1 MLVLPEDC
9 NLLIHAK
16 QWLSIILC
24 VKIHPVDE
32 NILIQE
38 AKGGNLDSFNR
49 LVLAYQDMV
58 YNHAYR
64 MIGEEETAD
73 DAAQTTFI
81 SAYNHLNSF
90 RGGSFKAWLLRIV
103 TNACYDEL
111 RRRKR
116 RPTVPLEPL
125 DDTGE
130 EVESVH
136 WMIDPTD
143 QPEEQVERAELQN
156 AIQHCLDHLPDE
168 FRATVLLVDI
178 QGLDYFEASRVI
190 NKPIGTIK
198 SRLARARLRLR
209 DCLNSFAELLPS
221 GFRLKN
227 G

>member
-1 MLVLPEDC
+1 
-9 NLLIHAK
+9 
-16 QWLSIILC
+16 
-24 VKIHPVDE
+24 VDE
-32 NILIQE
+32 NALILE
-38 AKGGNLDSFNR
+38 AKGGDLDSFNR

-58 YNHAYR
+58 YSHAYR
-64 MIGEEETAD
+64 MIGEEESAD
-73 DAAQTTFI
+73 DATQTAFI
-81 SAYNHLNSF
+81 SAYNHLSSF

-130 EVESVH
+130 EVESAH
-136 WMIDPTD
+136 WMVDPTD
-143 QPEEQVERAELQN
+143 QPEEQMQRLELQQ
-156 AIQHCLDHLPDE
+156 AIQHCLDRLPDE
-168 FRATVLLVDI
+168 FRSTVLLVDI

-209 DCLNSFAELLPS
+209 DCLHNFAELLPS
-221 GFRLKN
+221 GFRLR
-227 G
+227 